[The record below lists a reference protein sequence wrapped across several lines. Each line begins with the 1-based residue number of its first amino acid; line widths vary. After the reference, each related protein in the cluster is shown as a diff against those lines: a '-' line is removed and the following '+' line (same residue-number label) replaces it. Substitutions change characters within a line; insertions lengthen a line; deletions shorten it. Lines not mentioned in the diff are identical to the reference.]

1 MLLTAA
7 LCALLV
13 LSGAR
18 EAMASGAV
26 AAWTT
31 PDGHAR
37 PIDDRHGMP
46 TLPEPPVLF
55 GAGVVFSLGARS
67 TLEEGGWAGHP
78 LRLTDA
84 SDPPTADTEERVAL
98 GRDWPG
104 IAKDTA
110 LFVGYQVAFG
120 SILYLLPES
129 VTGADKS
136 TVFDT
141 WEFNVRHPTWDRD
154 PWFVNY
160 VSHPYWGAAYYVRAR
175 ERGFGEIGSFL
186 YSMLLSTLFEHSIEA
201 FFEPPS
207 YQDLIVTP
215 VAGTLIGAFVFEP
228 LRARIKA
235 KPEFEWHDHL
245 VMVATDPLGALNG
258 VFDWLF
264 GIKSDIRLQFRP
276 FTGAQRDGT
285 GAHARSPLMGR
296 GVGRRG
302 APDVGVGLILRY

>member
-1 MLLTAA
+1 MLLIAA
-7 LCALLV
+7 LCALVV

-18 EAMASGAV
+18 EAMASSAV
-26 AAWTT
+26 AAW
-31 PDGHAR
+31 GGQERH
-37 PIDDRHGMP
+37 IGDRHGR
-46 TLPEPPVLF
+46 PVLSETSMPL
-55 GAGVVFSLGARS
+55 GDGVVFSLGARS
-67 TLEEGGWAGHP
+67 TLEEGGGAGHMF
-78 LRLTDA
+78 RFTDA
-84 SDPPTADTEERVAL
+84 SDVLTADTEERVEL

-104 IAKDTA
+104 IGKDTA

-129 VTGADKS
+129 ATGADKS

-141 WEFNVRHPTWDRD
+141 WDFNVRHPTWDPD

-186 YSMLLSTLFEHSIEA
+186 YSVLLSTLFEYSIES

-215 VAGTLIGAFVFEP
+215 VAGALIGALVFEP
-228 LRARIKA
+228 LRARIKS

-245 VMVATDPLGALNG
+245 IMAATDPLGALNG

-276 FTGAQRDGT
+276 LAGAQRDGI
-285 GAHARSPLMGR
+285 GANAASPLSGHR
-296 GVGRRG
+296 ASRRRAPEVGM
-302 APDVGVGLILRY
+302 GLILRY

>member
-1 MLLTAA
+1 MLLIAA
-7 LCALLV
+7 ICALVV

-18 EAMASGAV
+18 EAMASSAE
-26 AAWTT
+26 T
-31 PDGHAR
+31 PMPLGDG
-37 PIDDRHGMP
+37 
-46 TLPEPPVLF
+46 VL
-55 GAGVVFSLGARS
+55 FSLGDLS
-67 TLEEGGWAGHP
+67 TSQEGGWAGHT

-84 SDPPTADTEERVAL
+84 SDVLTADTEEPVEL

-110 LFVGYQVAFG
+110 LFMGYQVAFG

-129 VTGADKS
+129 ATGADKS

-186 YSMLLSTLFEHSIEA
+186 YSVLLSTLFEYSIES

-215 VAGTLIGAFVFEP
+215 VAGALIGAFVFEP
-228 LRARIKA
+228 LRARIKG
-235 KPEFEWHDHL
+235 KPELEWHDHL
-245 VMVATDPLGALNG
+245 IMAATDPLGALNG

-264 GIKSDIRLQFRP
+264 GIKADIRLQFRP
-276 FTGAQRDGT
+276 LAAPQRDGT
-285 GAHARSPLMGR
+285 GNNAASPLSGHR
-296 GVGRRG
+296 VSRRG
-302 APDVGVGLILRY
+302 APGVGMGLILRY